1 MALTRS
7 QQEAFWAY
15 QEGVNLFITGKGGSG
30 KSFLTSQIVA
40 SADHE
45 GKNVLVCAPTGLAAL
60 NVGGVTI
67 NRQFRVA
74 PGLITPDD
82 SAKIV
87 ESLVEDYTERVLKD
101 KRKDRGRKNIMDVLV
116 KTDVIVIDE
125 ISMCRCDLFT
135 HVGNAIIAANQ
146 LKIKVNERNKKR
158 DKKKDKT
165 LSPIQLIVVGDF
177 YQLPPILTDRESAA
191 FHAFYKS
198 VFAFRSPM
206 WRQLGIKTIELSES
220 MRQKDQRFLRCL
232 DSIREGDHPQLDV
245 LKECRSRS
253 DVKAI
258 TLCGTNKQAHSINA
272 SQLARLKGEEV
283 EYKATVSGKVE
294 AGDWQCDPILKLKVG
309 ARVIMLSND
318 KDGRWINGSPAS
330 IRELHD
336 DNIVISLDD
345 DDNAKTAIV
354 ERYTWSIEEV
364 SVVESKDKEGKVT
377 KDLKSIVKAK
387 IVQFPMKLS
396 WAISIHKSQGQTFE
410 NLNVNIDNIFCEGQL
425 YVALSRCKSLRGL
438 HITGDVTEDKVM
450 VSDEVKE
457 FMANPYGNEEEEEKE
472 VEQDLRADVKT
483 NSSENDK
490 SEYQQGWR
498 DGYDFRSKE
507 VEEEKEQENSPEYI
521 LSRINA
527 SKLSSEDLASVGL
540 RRVPDRTRRE
550 QEKESL
556 PPEDRNPRGAG
567 RPSQGHD
574 QKALKVPVEII
585 ETMRDLVKLYWDHK
599 DAIRSSLER
608 IISGYLN

>member
-1 MALTRS
+1 MGLTRS
-7 QQEAFWAY
+7 QQAAFKAY
-15 QEGVNLFITGKGGSG
+15 QEGLNLFITGKGGSG

-40 SADHE
+40 SARNDD
-45 GKNVLVCAPTGLAAL
+45 KNVLVCAPTGLAAL

-67 NRQFRVA
+67 HRQFRIA
-74 PGLITPDD
+74 PGLITPED
-82 SAKIV
+82 SKKIID
-87 ESLVEDYTERVLKD
+87 SLIVDYTERRIVD
-101 KRKDRGRKNIMDVLV
+101 KRKDRSGRKNIMDVLV
-116 KTDVIVIDE
+116 TTDIIVIDE

-135 HVGNAIIAANQ
+135 HVGNTIIAANK
-146 LKIKVNERNKKR
+146 LKEKVNEVNEESKNKK
-158 DKKKDKT
+158 KAKA
-165 LSPIQLIVVGDF
+165 LSPIQVIVVGDF

-191 FHAFYKS
+191 FHTFYKS

-206 WRQLGIKTIELSES
+206 WRELGIQTIELCES
-220 MRQKDQRFLRCL
+220 MRQKDQRFLSCL

-245 LKECRSRS
+245 LKNCRTQP
-253 DVKAI
+253 DIKAI
-258 TLCGTNKQAHSINA
+258 TLCGTNKQANSINA
-272 SQLARLKGEEV
+272 SQLARLNGKEV
-283 EYKATVSGKVE
+283 EYKAVVSGKVE

-318 KDGRWINGSPAS
+318 KEGRWINGSPAT
-330 IRELHD
+330 INELYD
-336 DNIVISLDD
+336 DKIIINIDD
-345 DDNAKTAIV
+345 DDNTAAV

-364 SVVESKDKEGKVT
+364 SIVEYKDKEGKVT
-377 KDLKSIVKAK
+377 KGLKSIVKAQ

-425 YVALSRCKSLRGL
+425 YVALSRCKSLQGL
-438 HITGDVTEDKVM
+438 HITGNVTEEKVM

-457 FMANPYGNEEEEEKE
+457 FMANPYGGEKE
-472 VEQDLRADVKT
+472 KEDLQG
-483 NSSENDK
+483 NSRENEKADK
-490 SEYQQGWR
+490 SDYQHGWD
-498 DGYDFRSKE
+498 DGYDYRSKE
-507 VEEEKEQENSPEYI
+507 IEHEREQENSPEAI
-521 LSRINA
+521 LSWINENA
-527 SKLSSEDLASVGL
+527 GKLSSEDLASIGL
-540 RRVPDRTRRE
+540 RRIPDRSRRE

-556 PPEDRNPRGAG
+556 PAEARNPRGAG